1 MKRILNSS
9 SILILKKPDYAY
21 SSSEASHRSMSHP
34 PGPSVLPSSA
44 LGQLGGE
51 EPGSTR
57 QRRRRPQGTR
67 RQNKLRVR
75 RETLPSIS
83 ETRPSMVPQIEQA
96 INLPFVASNSPSYG
110 GRLDESSYG
119 QPHPYLPSSNRSV
132 LRYQMV
138 WSCVTMLIVCL

>member
-1 MKRILNSS
+1 MKRISNSLPLLVLN
-9 SILILKKPDYAY
+9 KADYAY

-44 LGQLGGE
+44 SGQLRGG

-57 QRRRRPQGTR
+57 QRGRRPQGTR

-83 ETRPSMVPQIEQA
+83 ETRPSMAPQLDQA

-132 LRYQMV
+132 LRYR
-138 WSCVTMLIVCL
+138 IA